1 MIVLA
6 WAPTEQ
12 AHLWS
17 HLEGHVIFLHFKD
30 INALIDVSQKVQPS
44 N

>member
-1 MIVLA
+1 MVVPS
-6 WAPTEQ
+6 WAQTEQ

-17 HLEGHVIFLHFKD
+17 HLEGPVIFPHFKD
-30 INALIDVSQKVQPS
+30 INALIDVSQRVHPS